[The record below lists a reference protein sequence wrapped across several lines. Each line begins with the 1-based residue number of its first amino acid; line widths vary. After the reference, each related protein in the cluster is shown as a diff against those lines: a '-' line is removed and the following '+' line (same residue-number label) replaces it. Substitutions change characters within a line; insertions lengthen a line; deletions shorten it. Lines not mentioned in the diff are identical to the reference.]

1 MCKIKDFTI
10 LYIVFIFVF
19 ILVNINVYQIDTIYE
34 ISVKNNT
41 NNEEIIET
49 SRQEKKEY
57 LLISEELQVNN
68 VKEIYEWKIII
79 PKINLEASIKEGIS
93 QEIIAKAVG
102 HFEESSLLKG
112 NVALAAHNRGYRM
125 NFFENIKNLNIG
137 DELIYKINNIENT
150 YKIIIKEIIEDTNW
164 KYINNTIDNRL
175 TLITCVENQPDNRLC
190 IQAIQI

>member
-49 SRQEKKEY
+49 SKQEKREY
-57 LLISEELQVNN
+57 LLISEEPQVNN

-79 PKINLEASIKEGIS
+79 PKINLEASIKEGTS